1 MSLKC
6 SSAEWKS
13 EATWDLPSISLWGL
27 TSVGIVS
34 EHFLRPSRAAGEARE
49 LLPAWYWAGP
59 VGAWGG
65 PCPRGLHPGREHAQ
79 PASTRPRG
87 EARLAQKGKIMGQSW
102 PGGES
107 KPGVISLLKVRS
119 KYGFTIVIAVLLL
132 LVLEIH
138 IEQCCEHWRLNMN
151 EANSSLMRLTFQRG
165 GQIPFP
171 LINRRWLQNVVI
183 SLKRKTKGQR
193 ENNGDGVG

>member
-1 MSLKC
+1 MPK
-6 SSAEWKS
+6 
-13 EATWDLPSISLWGL
+13 
-27 TSVGIVS
+27 
-34 EHFLRPSRAAGEARE
+34 RAA
-49 LLPAWYWAGP
+49 P
-59 VGAWGG
+59 
-65 PCPRGLHPGREHAQ
+65 
-79 PASTRPRG
+79 
-87 EARLAQKGKIMGQSW
+87 W
-102 PGGES
+102 PGTCPACQHSAQGRGQAGTEGQDHGAVMAWRPFLAGES
-107 KPGVISLLKVRS
+107 KPGVTSLLKVRS
-119 KYGFTIVIAVLLL
+119 KYGFAIVIAVLLL